1 MRGTG
6 DKLILWG
13 VGTKR
18 TLRAH
23 WALHELDLPYECRPI
38 MSRFDLL
45 NVVGNTCAPGIGRK
59 HP

>member
-1 MRGTG
+1 MG
-6 DKLILWG
+6 DKLILLG
-13 VGTKR
+13 SR
-18 TLRAH
+18 HQADDPCH